1 MLPYVL
7 IGLFLWPQWIDRSAR
22 LGSAAATLGSG
33 FEMDAIAA
41 VVIGGTSMSG
51 GVGTVG
57 GTFIGV
63 LIIGVIT
70 NGLNLMG
77 INSFWQEVFKGI
89 IILVAVVIDVV
100 RKTKTKE

>member
-1 MLPYVL
+1 
-7 IGLFLWPQWIDRSAR
+7 
-22 LGSAAATLGSG
+22 
-33 FEMDAIAA
+33 
-41 VVIGGTSMSG
+41 MSG